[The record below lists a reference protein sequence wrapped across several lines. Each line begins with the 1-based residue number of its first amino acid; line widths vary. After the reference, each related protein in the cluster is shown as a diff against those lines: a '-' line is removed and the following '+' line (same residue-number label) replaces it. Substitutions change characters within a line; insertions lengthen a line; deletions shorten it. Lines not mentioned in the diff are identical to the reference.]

1 MSGKALRLIK
11 LGFHPVLLGRTGE
24 GLKRPLHK
32 GWRTATYVPEA
43 VAAWPARNNV
53 GIRCGRQRNGLAL
66 VVFDFDEE
74 ADRVFPAWRREATK
88 HVLPRPVVVTSGR
101 GYHVYTFTGDAYR
114 GRTLAARYAEA
125 DGRRRL
131 YKFIETLG
139 RGRQVVCAGSRHPG
153 GKRYRFLGD
162 AGYTDI
168 PTLDPEQYRALVSL
182 SRRFDERPSRRS
194 RSPARPVSFTGEL
207 ADIRDCLDYARRFI
221 GAEER
226 VEGNGD
232 IRFLGHGGLLV
243 TADGRGWYSF
253 SDETG
258 GGLAELI
265 AWHRALVGE
274 G

>member
-1 MSGKALRLIK
+1 MSG
-11 LGFHPVLLGRTGE
+11 
-24 GLKRPLHK
+24 
-32 GWRTATYVPEA
+32 
-43 VAAWPARNNV
+43 
-53 GIRCGRQRNGLAL
+53 RQL
-66 VVFDFDEE
+66 D
-74 ADRVFPAWRREATK
+74 P
-88 HVLPRPVVVTSGR
+88 
-101 GYHVYTFTGDAYR
+101 
-114 GRTLAARYAEA
+114 
-125 DGRRRL
+125 
-131 YKFIETLG
+131 FIETLG

-162 AGYTDI
+162 AGYADI
-168 PTLDPEQYRALVSL
+168 PTLDPEQYRALVAL
-182 SRRFDERPSRRS
+182 SRSFDERPSRRS
-194 RSPARPVSFTGEL
+194 RRPARPVSLTGEL
-207 ADIRDCLDYARRFI
+207 ADVRDCLDYARRFI

-258 GGLAELI
+258 GGLADLI